1 MRSFYNKI
9 KDYIAIFP
17 FDGAHYALTDLSRI
31 TMELWEI
38 PVFSLADGAIID
50 QIALLFGTII
60 FPLLRA
66 GAILKRDYE
75 KSLSCKRS
83 LVGENN

>member
-1 MRSFYNKI
+1 MKSFYNKI

-17 FDGAHYALTDLSRI
+17 FDGDHYALTDLSRI

-50 QIALLFGTII
+50 QIALLLAQSF
-60 FPLLRA
+60 FPFLEQEP
-66 GAILKRDYE
+66 Y
-75 KSLSCKRS
+75 
-83 LVGENN
+83 